1 MANRTKSIPVCIGEN
16 IRLFRRQASLTQKEL
31 AEKLY
36 RSESAVRM
44 WELGKSEPDSD
55 TLINMA
61 NIFRI
66 SVDDILGKEPE
77 KKPTSKV
84 LSLSDT
90 FTPRE
95 IALVIAYRTHPNE
108 QAAVDKLL
116 DVPSGDDEIVLYN
129 AAYFG
134 QANSEGIKTMPGAEW
149 KELKNTPS
157 TDQDLT

>member
-44 WELGKSEPDSD
+44 WELGKSEPDGD

-61 NIFRI
+61 NIFQV
-66 SVDDILGKEPE
+66 SVDDILGKEQP
-77 KKPTSKV
+77 KKPLSKV
-84 LSLSDT
+84 LALSDT

-95 IALVIAYRTHPNE
+95 IAVVIAYRTHPSE

-116 DVPSGDDEIVLYN
+116 DVPSTPEEITVYN

-134 QANSEGIKTMPGAEW
+134 EANSEGIRTMPGAEW

-157 TDQDLT
+157 TDQGLI